1 VEFETVRKH
10 CPLCD
15 GEVEMPTDLMA
26 GMAAVPRM
34 LARSFKEP
42 RQMDD
47 EGWTPHEIA
56 AHMADVEVML
66 AWRIRSV
73 LAEDSPTLQPMDEE
87 LWGTTLY
94 YRERELATSLSTFA
108 ANRQANLEL
117 LRFAGE
123 TGLDRPF
130 NHPQF
135 GDRPLRI
142 MVEHIADHDI
152 EHLKQI
158 RGE

>member
-1 VEFETVRKH
+1 MEFETVTKH

-15 GEVEMPTDLMA
+15 KEVEMPADLLG
-26 GMAAVPRM
+26 GMAAAPRQ

-42 RQMDD
+42 RRMNG
-47 EGWTPHEIA
+47 EGWTPHEIV

-73 LAEDSPTLQPMDEE
+73 LAEDAPVLQPMDEE

-94 YRERELATSLSTFA
+94 YRERELATSLATFA

-117 LRFAGE
+117 LRFAGDA
-123 TGLDRPF
+123 GLDRPYS
-130 NHPQF
+130 HPEF
-135 GDRPLRI
+135 GSRPLRSL
-142 MVEHIADHDI
+142 VEHIADHDI

-158 RGE
+158 RGD